1 MKASINKLV
10 GIAILLIAN
19 TFAQVDI
26 NADIAS
32 RAVWRGLAAGDAPVV
47 QPSIEYTTNNITVG
61 TWASYSISRL
71 DSAQTENDFYIG
83 TTIGNVDITVTDYYY
98 PSGTY
103 LFDRDTHT
111 FELMLNYSYF
121 VDLTLATNIYNDDN
135 YSTYVQIAKGIDGLT
150 LFVGGVV
157 SESDWYGTKEP
168 AIIEVGASATKGD
181 FSVSYVLNPN
191 EKKNYITLIYS
202 L

>member
-1 MKASINKLV
+1 MKLSINKLV

-19 TFAQVDI
+19 TFAQVDV

-32 RAVWRGLAAGDAPVV
+32 RAVWRGLVAGDAPVV

-83 TTIGNVDITVTDYYY
+83 TTIGDVDITVTDYYY

-103 LFDRDTHT
+103 LFDRDSHT
-111 FELMLNYSYF
+111 FELMLSYSYF
-121 VDLTLATNIYNDDN
+121 VDVTLATNVYNDDQ
-135 YSTYVQIAKGIDGLT
+135 YSTYVQIAKEYDGLNF
-150 LFVGGVV
+150 FVGTALNE
-157 SESDWYGTKEP
+157 SEWYGTKELSV
-168 AIIEVGASATKGD
+168 IELGASASKDNFG
-181 FSVSYVLNPN
+181 VSYTLNPN
-191 EKKNYITLIYS
+191 ERKNYIVLTYS

>member
-98 PSGTY
+98 PSGGY
-103 LFDRDTHT
+103 LFDRDSHT
-111 FELMLNYSYF
+111 FELMLSYSYF
-121 VDLTLATNIYNDDN
+121 VDVTLATNIYNDEQ
-135 YSTYVQIAKGIDGLT
+135 YSTYVQIAKEYEGLNFFIGT
-150 LFVGGVV
+150 ALNK
-157 SESDWYGTKEP
+157 SEWYGTKKLSV
-168 AIIEVGASATKGD
+168 IELGASASKDNLG
-181 FSVSYVLNPN
+181 VSYTLNPN
-191 EKKNYITLIYS
+191 ERKNYIVLTYS

>member
-1 MKASINKLV
+1 MKNVRLVLGSGGARGMAHIGVIEELEKEISFRETAEYLARDDTIFAADVITTYPNK
-10 GIAILLIAN
+10 
-19 TFAQVDI
+19 T
-26 NADIAS
+26 
-32 RAVWRGLAAGDAPVV
+32 
-47 QPSIEYTTNNITVG
+47 
-61 TWASYSISRL
+61 SYCSEEL
-71 DSAQTENDFYIG
+71 SA
-83 TTIGNVDITVTDYYY
+83 YY

-103 LFDRDTHT
+103 LFDRDSHT

-121 VDLTLATNIYNDDN
+121 VDLTLATNVYNDDN
-135 YSTYVQIAKGIDGLT
+135 YSTYVQIAKEIDGLT